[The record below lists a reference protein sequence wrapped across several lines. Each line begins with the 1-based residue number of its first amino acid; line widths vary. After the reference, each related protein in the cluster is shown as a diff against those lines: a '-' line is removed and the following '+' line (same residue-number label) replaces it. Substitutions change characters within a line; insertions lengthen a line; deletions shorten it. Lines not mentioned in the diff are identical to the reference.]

1 MAKNYNLVGIDGNAF
16 SVMGYTRKAMKEQG
30 YSDSEIK
37 AYADRAMQSDYSH
50 LIAESDKIIQ
60 ECNRKIEEKERAEK
74 KERENRVSKKN
85 SRRSQEEL
93 DTYFDSIF
101 DKYVPGCGKADT
113 VGGEIVRAF
122 CRVNYR
128 WFNDGDYAGYGYG
141 METAGPACTYLIGI
155 PELED
160 AVENILNIV
169 DNEKSY
175 EKALLV
181 LGNDVA
187 DYLDN
192 NPNLFTEKN
201 DGDYQDCD
209 EWCGDSDEE
218 DERKHWGDDSWD
230 EDDGDYE
237 EDEDW
242 DDSFVDEED
251 DEEDDED

>member
-1 MAKNYNLVGIDGNAF
+1 MTKNYDLVGIDGNAF
-16 SVMGYTRKAMKEQG
+16 SIMGYTRKAMKEQG
-30 YSDSEIK
+30 YSDFDIK

-50 LIAESDKIIQ
+50 LIAESDKVIQ
-60 ECNRKIEEKERAEK
+60 ECNRKIEEKEMAEK
-74 KERENRVSKKN
+74 KEREDRVSKKN
-85 SRRSQEEL
+85 SHRSQEEL
-93 DTYFDSIF
+93 NTYFDSLF
-101 DKYVPGCGKADT
+101 DKYVHNWGKADT

-169 DNEKSY
+169 DSEESY

-187 DYLDN
+187 DYLEN
-192 NPNLFTEKN
+192 NPHLFTEKN
-201 DGDYQDCD
+201 DDDYQDCD
-209 EWCGDSDEE
+209 EWCGNSDEE
-218 DERKHWGDDSWD
+218 EERRHWGDDSWD
-230 EDDGDYE
+230 EDEND
-237 EDEDW
+237 DW
-242 DDSFVDEED
+242 DEYVYGNCD
-251 DEEDDED
+251 DDEDVDDEDDDY

>member
-1 MAKNYNLVGIDGNAF
+1 MQKSERYNLVGIDGNAF

-30 YSDSEIK
+30 YSIEEIK
-37 AYADRAMQSDYSH
+37 SYANRMMQNTYSY

-60 ECNRKIEEKERAEK
+60 ECNKRVWEKELSDK
-74 KERENRVSKKN
+74 KELENKINNKKVC
-85 SRRSQEEL
+85 RTQEEL
-93 DTYFDSIF
+93 DSYFESLYDTYIPD
-101 DKYVPGCGKADT
+101 YGKADT

-122 CRVNYR
+122 CRINYR

-141 METAGPACTYLIGI
+141 METVGPACTYLIGI

-169 DNEKSY
+169 DNDEAY

-187 DYLDN
+187 NYLDS
-192 NPNLFTEKN
+192 NPNLFNDKN
-201 DGDYQDCD
+201 EDDFQDCD

-218 DERKHWGDDSWD
+218 EERKHWGDDSWYD
-230 EDDGDYE
+230 EDEY
-237 EDEDW
+237 DED
-242 DDSFVDEED
+242 VCGNCEED
-251 DEEDDED
+251 DDY